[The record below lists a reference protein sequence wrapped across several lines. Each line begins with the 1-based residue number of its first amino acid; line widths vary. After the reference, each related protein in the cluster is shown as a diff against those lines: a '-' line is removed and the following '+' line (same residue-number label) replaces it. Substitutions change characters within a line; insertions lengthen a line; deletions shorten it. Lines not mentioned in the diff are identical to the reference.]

1 MAHDSPVREQLPVM
15 VGASE
20 TYRKAREQLLAAEQ
34 QMLAQIEAVAA
45 MRRALP
51 DGPEMGDYE
60 FFEGADRVR
69 LGQLFSNGK
78 NELIVYHLM
87 YWAEDD
93 EFCPM
98 CSMWLDGLTALAH
111 HIEQRTNFVIA
122 SRAPLHKLTA
132 WAQKRGWKNV
142 RLLSDVDETFARD
155 MGAED
160 TNGDPVESIAVF
172 VKQGSSVRN
181 TYLTHA
187 YMNDVVRFM
196 DQLCPT
202 WHMFDLLPS
211 GRGEDWY
218 PSNSYE

>member
-1 MAHDSPVREQLPVM
+1 M

-20 TYRKAREQLLAAEQ
+20 AYRKAREQLLAAEQ
-34 QMLAQIEAVAA
+34 AMIAQIETVAA

-51 DGPEMGDYE
+51 EGPEAIDYE
-60 FFEGADRVR
+60 FYEGDIRVR
-69 LGQLFSNGK
+69 LSQLFTPGK
-78 NELIVYHLM
+78 SELIVYHLM

-98 CSMWLDGLTALAH
+98 CSMWLDGLSALAH
-111 HIEQRTNFVIA
+111 HIQQRTNFVIA
-122 SRAPLHKLTA
+122 SRASIEKLTA
-132 WAQKRGWKNV
+132 WGAKRGWKNV
-142 RLLSDVDETFARD
+142 RLLSDVDATFARD

-160 TNGDPVESIAVF
+160 LNGDPIETIAVF
-172 VKQGSSVRN
+172 VKQGASVRN

-187 YMNDVVRFM
+187 YINDVVRFM

-218 PSNSYE
+218 PSNSYDAT